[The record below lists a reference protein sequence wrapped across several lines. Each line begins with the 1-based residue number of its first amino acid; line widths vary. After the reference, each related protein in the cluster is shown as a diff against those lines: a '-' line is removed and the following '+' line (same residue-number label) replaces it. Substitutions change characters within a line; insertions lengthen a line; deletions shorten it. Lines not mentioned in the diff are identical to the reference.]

1 MAVAAAT
8 QQAGHDGADLSAGRA
23 CPACGARGGRHLSAY
38 DRDQWRIV
46 ACNVCDFVYLEN
58 PPGYAALVDDFA
70 WEKTYEEEVLHR
82 RRTRPITTR
91 LTKAMKWRFA
101 FTGRS
106 VDRVAG
112 IMGAG
117 LNGAGKLLDIGCGPG
132 NPAFMRDCIPY
143 GIEISRALHAE
154 ADAAM
159 RAHGGYAVHAPAV
172 EGLASFDDAM
182 FDGVIMHSY
191 LEHEERPAE
200 VLAGVARVLKKGGR
214 AYVRVPNFG
223 SINRRVTGAKWCG
236 FRYPDHVNYF
246 TVDSLRAMAASA
258 GLGMK
263 LVNGL
268 TVAVDDNIKALLT
281 KS

>member
-1 MAVAAAT
+1 MAFAAVAQDMGT
-8 QQAGHDGADLSAGRA
+8 DGAGISADRA
-23 CPACGARGGRHLSAY
+23 CPACGARAGRHLAAY
-38 DRDQWRIV
+38 DRDHWRIV
-46 ACNVCDFVYLEN
+46 SCGECAFVYLEN
-58 PPGYAALVDDFA
+58 PPGYDALVDDFA
-70 WEKTYEEEVLHR
+70 WEKTYEEEVKYR
-82 RRTRPITTR
+82 RRNRPVTTR

-112 IMGAG
+112 IMGT
-117 LNGAGKLLDIGCGPG
+117 GKVLDIGCGAG
-132 NPAFMRDCIPY
+132 NPSFMRDCIPY
-143 GIEISRALHAE
+143 GIEISRALHAQ

-159 RAHGGYAVHAPAV
+159 RAKGGHAVHAPAV
-172 EGLASFDDAM
+172 EGLRTFDDAI
-182 FDGVIMHSY
+182 FDGVVMHSY

-200 VLAGVARVLKKGGR
+200 VLAGVARVLKSGGR

-223 SINRRVTGAKWCG
+223 SLNRRVQGAKWCG

-246 TVDSLRAMAASA
+246 TVDSLRAMAARA
-258 GLGMK
+258 GLGMR

-281 KS
+281 KP

>member
-1 MAVAAAT
+1 MAVVAVT
-8 QQAGHDGADLSAGRA
+8 QNAGTDGADITAVRA
-23 CPACGARGGRHLSAY
+23 CPACGARDGRHLSAY
-38 DRDQWRIV
+38 DRDHWRIV
-46 ACNVCDFVYLEN
+46 ACGDCNFVYLEN
-58 PPGYAALVDDFA
+58 PPGYAALVDNFA
-70 WEKTYEEEVLHR
+70 WEKTYEEEVKHR

-91 LTKAMKWRFA
+91 LSKAMRWRFA
-101 FTGRS
+101 VIGSS

-112 IMGAG
+112 IMGT
-117 LNGAGKLLDIGCGPG
+117 GKVLDIGCGAG

-143 GIEISRALHAE
+143 GIEISRALQAK

-159 RAHGGYAVHAPAV
+159 RAHGGRAVHAPAV
-172 EGLASFDDAM
+172 HGLTLFDDNM

-191 LEHEERPAE
+191 LEHEERPAD
-200 VLAGVARVLKKGGR
+200 VLAGVVRVLKKGGR

-246 TVDSLRAMAASA
+246 TVESLRAMAENA
-258 GLGMK
+258 GLDMK
-263 LVNGL
+263 LVNRL